1 MCVYN
6 TEYRV
11 VTVLDVGILS
21 KSVKFLWIL
30 VLHLLREV
38 KRFNSCNK
46 IKRHLCRHFTA
57 V

>member
-6 TEYRV
+6 TEYQV

-38 KRFNSCNK
+38 KRLNSCNK
-46 IKRHLCRHFTA
+46 IETF